1 MGGRQKDADEL
12 LWKVP
17 GVAAAG
23 AVLIPQ
29 EPFAAAYSHEMGI
42 KDGAPSTGF
51 VGEHRAFFGAEGQH
65 MYQAHVKAGQIG
77 CGYIRRCLFI
87 VSSQVVQDRC
97 QGLLQL
103 QIK

>member
-17 GVAAAG
+17 GVAKAG

-29 EPFAAAYSHEMGI
+29 EPFAAAYSQEMGM

-51 VGEHRAFFGAEGQH
+51 VGEDIALFCAE
-65 MYQAHVKAGQIG
+65 A
-77 CGYIRRCLFI
+77 
-87 VSSQVVQDRC
+87 
-97 QGLLQL
+97 
-103 QIK
+103 